1 MSVDLVLLD
10 QLYRARLVELR
21 NRAEAAGFT
30 KNGSV
35 EVVRARLIQNQIL
48 ADYDLSWEGIQAMSH
63 QELGETL
70 KVFGIKSSGSHK
82 ERRQRLW
89 LHLNHDSRRLT
100 VENLA
105 EMEREKLHGLCRRLE
120 LQLTG
125 TRTVLMGRVAGVLA
139 SQGRGWGQ
147 IKRSLRRNGLPDV
160 SSGGTAQVASPKIS
174 GDLVEEEVILIEVPD
189 TPVDFLQALPQH
201 LVEDAADMLSKSER
215 KRDTS
220 ALQTLVGMIN
230 DIERMIGTI
239 LNSHGGRWSAP
250 EEDLFLRIAMRRG
263 WPIEDEAVSTRLL
276 LVAARIAEAKGARDV
291 AFQQVGETPVSGS
304 RAASVTDS
312 DAIARIRAKMTE
324 AEQVIARL
332 R

>member
-1 MSVDLVLLD
+1 MSVDRVLLD

-21 NRAEAAGFT
+21 NRAEAAGLP

-35 EVVRARLIQNQIL
+35 EVVRARLIQNL
-48 ADYDLSWEGIQAMSH
+48 VMGDYDLSWDGIQAMSH

-105 EMEREKLHGLCRRLE
+105 EMEREKLHSICRKLE

-160 SSGGTAQVASPKIS
+160 AVSNTLSPLS
-174 GDLVEEEVILIEVPD
+174 DSETDEEQEEEVILIEVPD
-189 TPVDFLQALPQH
+189 EPVDFLSPIAAH
-201 LVEDAADMLSKSER
+201 LIEDATDMLSASEG
-215 KRDTS
+215 KADSS
-220 ALQTLVGMIN
+220 ALATLAGMIG

-250 EEDLFLRIAMRRG
+250 EEDLFLRIATRRG
-263 WPIEDEAVSTRLL
+263 WPVDDDAVRTRLL
-276 LVAARIAEAKGARDV
+276 LVAARIAEAKGGRDV
-291 AFQQVGETPVSGS
+291 AFQAVGATPVSAPNSTLG
-304 RAASVTDS
+304 DS

-324 AEQVIARL
+324 AEQLIAGL

>member
-1 MSVDLVLLD
+1 MSVDRVLLD
-10 QLYRARLVELR
+10 QLYRARLMELR
-21 NRAEAAGFT
+21 ERAEAAGYR

-35 EVVRARLIQNQIL
+35 EVLRARLIRNQVMQ
-48 ADYDLSWEGIQAMSH
+48 DHDLGWEGIQSMPH
-63 QELGETL
+63 QELGEAL
-70 KVFGIKSSGSHK
+70 KIFGIKSSGSHK

-105 EMEREKLHGLCRRLE
+105 EMEREKLHTLCRKLE

-160 SSGGTAQVASPKIS
+160 EKEPVKIS
-174 GDLVEEEVILIEVPD
+174 QPFELEEEFIVVDVPE
-189 TPVDFLQALPQH
+189 TPIDFLQPISQH
-201 LVEDAADMLSKSER
+201 LMEDAADLLSKNDGKKEVPEL
-215 KRDTS
+215 KNLAT
-220 ALQTLVGMIN
+220 MIQ

-239 LNSHGGRWSAP
+239 LNSHGGRWSEQ
-250 EEDLFLRIAMRRG
+250 EEELFLRIAIRRG
-263 WPIEDEAVSTRLL
+263 WQVEDELVSTRLL
-276 LVAARIAEAKGARDV
+276 LVAGRIAEAKGSRET
-291 AFQQVGETPVSGS
+291 AFQELGATPVTAPKSS
-304 RAASVTDS
+304 MKDS
-312 DAIARIRAKMTE
+312 DAISRIRAKMTE
-324 AEQVIARL
+324 AEQIISGL

>member
-1 MSVDLVLLD
+1 MSVDRVLLD
-10 QLYRARLVELR
+10 QLYRARLMELR
-21 NRAEAAGFT
+21 ERAEAAGYR

-35 EVVRARLIQNQIL
+35 EVLRARLIRNQVMQ
-48 ADYDLSWEGIQAMSH
+48 DHDLSWEGIQSMPH
-63 QELGETL
+63 QELGEAL
-70 KVFGIKSSGSHK
+70 KIFGIKSSGSHK

-105 EMEREKLHGLCRRLE
+105 EMEREKLHTLCRKLD

-160 SSGGTAQVASPKIS
+160 EKEPVKIS
-174 GDLVEEEVILIEVPD
+174 QPFELEEEFIVVDVPE
-189 TPVDFLQALPQH
+189 TPIDFLQPISQH
-201 LVEDAADMLSKSER
+201 LMEDAADLLSKNDGKKEVPEL
-215 KRDTS
+215 KNLAT
-220 ALQTLVGMIN
+220 MIQ

-239 LNSHGGRWSAP
+239 LNSHGGRWSEQ
-250 EEDLFLRIAMRRG
+250 EEELFLRIAIRRG
-263 WPIEDEAVSTRLL
+263 WQVEDELVSTRLL
-276 LVAARIAEAKGARDV
+276 LVAGRIAEAKGSRET
-291 AFQQVGETPVSGS
+291 AFQELGATPVTAPKSS
-304 RAASVTDS
+304 MKDS
-312 DAIARIRAKMTE
+312 DAISRIRAKMTE
-324 AEQVIARL
+324 AEQIISGL

>member
-1 MSVDLVLLD
+1 
-10 QLYRARLVELR
+10 
-21 NRAEAAGFT
+21 
-30 KNGSV
+30 
-35 EVVRARLIQNQIL
+35 
-48 ADYDLSWEGIQAMSH
+48 
-63 QELGETL
+63 
-70 KVFGIKSSGSHK
+70 
-82 ERRQRLW
+82 
-89 LHLNHDSRRLT
+89 

-105 EMEREKLHGLCRRLE
+105 EMEREKLHALCQRLE

-160 SSGGTAQVASPKIS
+160 SSDGAQVASPKIT
-174 GDLVEEEVILIEVPD
+174 GETVEEEVILIEVPE

-201 LVEDAADMLSKSER
+201 LVEDAADMLSKSEG
-215 KRDTS
+215 KQNTS
-220 ALQTLVGMIN
+220 ALQTLVGMID

-250 EEDLFLRIAMRRG
+250 EEDLFLRIAVRRG

-312 DAIARIRAKMTE
+312 DAISRIRAKMTE
-324 AEQVIARL
+324 AEQVIAGL

>member
-1 MSVDLVLLD
+1 MSVDRVLLD
-10 QLYRARLVELR
+10 QLYRARLMELR
-21 NRAEAAGFT
+21 ERAESAGFR

-35 EVVRARLIQNQIL
+35 EVLRARLIRNQVMG
-48 ADYDLSWEGIQAMSH
+48 DYDFSWDGIQAMSH
-63 QELGETL
+63 LELGDIL
-70 KVFGIKSSGSHK
+70 KIFGIKSSGSHK

-89 LHLNHDSRRLT
+89 LHLNYDSRRLT

-105 EMEREKLHGLCRRLE
+105 EMERDKLHSLCQKLE

-160 SSGGTAQVASPKIS
+160 QTSSMQTNEETEPKE
-174 GDLVEEEVILIEVPD
+174 DVIMIEVPEN
-189 TPVDFLQALPQH
+189 PIDFLQPLPLHQM
-201 LVEDAADMLSKSER
+201 EDAADLLSKSDG
-215 KRDTS
+215 KGNNST
-220 ALQTLVGMIN
+220 LQSLAGMIR

-239 LNSHGGRWSAP
+239 LNSHGGRWSQQ
-250 EEDLFLRIAMRRG
+250 EEELFLRIAVRRG
-263 WPIEDEAVSTRLL
+263 WPVEDEMTSTRLL
-276 LVAARIAEAKGARDV
+276 LVASRIAEAKGSRDV
-291 AFQQVGETPVSGS
+291 AFQELGATPVSAPKAG
-304 RAASVTDS
+304 AEDS

-324 AEQVIARL
+324 AERIIAGL

>member
-1 MSVDLVLLD
+1 MSVDRVLLD
-10 QLYRARLVELR
+10 QLYRARLMELR
-21 NRAEAAGFT
+21 ERAEAAGFP

-35 EVVRARLIQNQIL
+35 EVLRARLIHNQVMGEH
-48 ADYDLSWEGIQAMSH
+48 DLSWEGIQAMSH

-70 KVFGIKSSGSHK
+70 KIFGIKSSGSHK

-105 EMEREKLHGLCRRLE
+105 EMERDKLHALCRKLE

-160 SSGGTAQVASPKIS
+160 QSQSVETFEPTEPK
-174 GDLVEEEVILIEVPD
+174 EEVIVIEVPE
-189 TPVDFLQALPQH
+189 TPIDFLEPLSQH
-201 LVEDAADMLSKSER
+201 QMEDAADLLSSIDSKS
-215 KRDTS
+215 DDS
-220 ALQTLVGMIN
+220 ALQTLTGMIR

-239 LNSHGGRWSAP
+239 LNSHGGRWSEQ
-250 EEDLFLRIAMRRG
+250 EEELFLRIAVRRG
-263 WPIEDEAVSTRLL
+263 WPVDYETVSTRLL
-276 LVAARIAEAKGARDV
+276 LVAGRIAEAKGSRDF
-291 AFQQVGETPVSGS
+291 AFQEVGATPVSAS
-304 RAASVTDS
+304 KAAAGDS

-324 AEQVIARL
+324 AEQIIAGL

>member
-35 EVVRARLIQNQIL
+35 EVVRARLIQNQIM
-48 ADYDLSWEGIQAMSH
+48 ADYDLSWDGIQAMSH

-160 SSGGTAQVASPKIS
+160 SSGGAQVASPKIA
-174 GDLVEEEVILIEVPD
+174 GDLDEEEVILIEVPD

-201 LVEDAADMLSKSER
+201 LVEDAADMLSKSEG

-250 EEDLFLRIAMRRG
+250 EEDLFLRIAVRRG
-263 WPIEDEAVSTRLL
+263 WPIEDEAISTRLL

>member
-1 MSVDLVLLD
+1 MSVDRVLLD

-21 NRAEAAGFT
+21 KRAEAAGLP

-35 EVVRARLIQNQIL
+35 EVVRARLIQAQVMG
-48 ADYDLSWEGIQAMSH
+48 DYDLSWDGIQAMSH

-105 EMEREKLHGLCRRLE
+105 EMEREKLHGLCRKLE

-160 SSGGTAQVASPKIS
+160 ASGSAPAVVREQLSDEANE
-174 GDLVEEEVILIEVPD
+174 DVILIEVPD
-189 TPVDFLQALPQH
+189 EPLDFLAPIAGH
-201 LVEDAADMLSKSER
+201 LLEDAADMLAGSDSKSE
-215 KRDTS
+215 S
-220 ALQTLVGMIN
+220 AALVTLSGMIS

-250 EEDLFLRIAMRRG
+250 EEDLFLRIAVRRG
-263 WPIEDEAVSTRLL
+263 WPVDEESVSTRLL
-276 LVAARIAEAKGARDV
+276 LVAGRIAEAKGARDI
-291 AFQQVGETPVSGS
+291 AFQQVGVTPVSAP
-304 RAASVTDS
+304 RASAAES

-324 AEQVIARL
+324 AEQLIAGL

>member
-21 NRAEAAGFT
+21 NRAEEAGFT

-35 EVVRARLIQNQIL
+35 EVVRARLIQHQVL
-48 ADYDLSWEGIQAMSH
+48 ADYDFSWDGIQAMSH

-105 EMEREKLHGLCRRLE
+105 EMEREKLHALCQRLE

-160 SSGGTAQVASPKIS
+160 SSGGAQVASPKIT
-174 GDLVEEEVILIEVPD
+174 GEKVEEEVILIEIPE

-201 LVEDAADMLSKSER
+201 LVEDAADMLSKSEG

-250 EEDLFLRIAMRRG
+250 EEDLFLRIAVRRG
-263 WPIEDEAVSTRLL
+263 WPIEDEAISTRLL